1 MIQNM
6 EPFTENIDENSFA
19 NKCRLYIQRL
29 VAKRAIKK
37 SDRIIAI
44 SKYVK
49 EFLIYN
55 WNIPQDK
62 IGLVYHGI
70 EIPQLKEYIRPK
82 NIPEGWEGNFMF
94 SAGSIRPAR
103 GLEDIL
109 GAMKYLTLQKVNIK
123 GVVIAGETESRMV
136 PYRKKLEEWIK
147 INNLSSKIIWMGK
160 LSEREMNWCY
170 TNCKIFVITSR
181 VEACP
186 NIALEAMAHGC
197 ISISSDNPPLPEIFG
212 DAAIFY
218 PPKRGE
224 FLAEAIQTVLE
235 WNNYQR
241 EEISKKARERAAEFS
256 WDVTV
261 ERLLTEFKKAIES
274 FN

>member
-6 EPFTENIDENSFA
+6 EPFAENIDGNSFTD
-19 NKCRLYIQRL
+19 KCRLYIQSL

-44 SKYVK
+44 SKHVK
-49 EFLIYN
+49 NFLLN
-55 WNIPQDK
+55 KWNISEDK
-62 IGLVYHGI
+62 IGLVYHGV
-70 EIPQLKEYIRPK
+70 EILKDGEMQFPQNMPK
-82 NIPEGWEGNFMF
+82 DWEGKFIF
-94 SAGSIRPAR
+94 AAGSIRPAR

-109 GAMKYLTLQKVNIK
+109 EAMKYLSLKRAEIK
-123 GVVIAGETESRMV
+123 GLVIAGGICPSMIG
-136 PYRKKLEEWIK
+136 YQHKLKKWIQAQ
-147 INNLSSKIIWMGK
+147 NLSSKIFWVGSLNEK
-160 LSEREMNWCY
+160 EMNWCY
-170 TNCKIFVITSR
+170 KNCISFVMTSR

-186 NIALEAMAHGC
+186 NIALEAMSHGC

-212 DAAIFY
+212 DAAAFY
-218 PPKRGE
+218 PHNKAELLAETIKSVSEWGNHRRGE
-224 FLAEAIQTVLE
+224 A
-235 WNNYQR
+235 
-241 EEISKKARERAAEFS
+241 SKKARERAAEFS